1 MLAPVTVVVMMIVV
15 GRHAILRRRSGAD
28 PLALA

>member
-1 MLAPVTVVVMMIVV
+1 MLAPVTVVVMIVV